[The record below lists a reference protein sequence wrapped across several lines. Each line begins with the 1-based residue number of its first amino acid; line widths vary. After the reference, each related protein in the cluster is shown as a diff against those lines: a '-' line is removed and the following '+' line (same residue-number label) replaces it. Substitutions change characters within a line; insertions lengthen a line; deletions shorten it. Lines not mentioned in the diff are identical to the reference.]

1 METSPLK
8 YLFLGIFFC
17 TPAFAL
23 EAFKIELHDRKI
35 RVEAP
40 KSVSSQYSV
49 IVENLS
55 LNDVVG
61 KFHSAG
67 KDLKFVNVK
76 AGLTRTVEFR
86 HAGKGAVRFQPLA
99 PAFQEVELI
108 AGKKSYEI
116 PSQP

>member
-1 METSPLK
+1 METPPLK
-8 YLFLGIFFC
+8 LLLLALFFSL
-17 TPAFAL
+17 PAFAV
-23 EAFKIELHDRKI
+23 EAFKVELHDRKI

-40 KSVSSQYSV
+40 KSVSSQYAV

-86 HAGKGAVRFQPLA
+86 HSGKGAVRFQPLA
-99 PAFQEVELI
+99 PAFQEVELT
-108 AGKKSYEI
+108 AGKKPYEI

>member
-1 METSPLK
+1 MKYSLLALCFSLNALAVET
-8 YLFLGIFFC
+8 
-17 TPAFAL
+17 
-23 EAFKIELHDRKI
+23 FKIELHDRKI

-40 KSVSSQYSV
+40 KSVAAQYAV

-76 AGLTRTVEFR
+76 AGLTKTVEFR
-86 HAGKGAVRFQPLA
+86 HTGKGAVIFQPLA
-99 PAFQEVELI
+99 PAFQEVELT
-108 AGKKSYEI
+108 AGKKTYEI
-116 PSQP
+116 PPQP

>member
-1 METSPLK
+1 MR
-8 YLFLGIFFC
+8 YLLLALFIC
-17 TPAFAL
+17 RPTFAV

-40 KSVSSQYSV
+40 KSVASQYSV

-86 HAGKGAVRFQPLA
+86 HLGKGAVRFQPLA
-99 PAFQEVELI
+99 PAFQEVELTP
-108 AGKKSYEI
+108 GRKSYEI

>member
-1 METSPLK
+1 MK
-8 YLFLGIFFC
+8 YLLLALLFS
-17 TPAFAL
+17 TPAFAV

-35 RVEAP
+35 
-40 KSVSSQYSV
+40 VSNQYAV

-61 KFHSAG
+61 KFHAAG
-67 KDLKFVNVK
+67 KDLKFINVK

-86 HAGKGAVRFQPLA
+86 HVGKGAVRFQPLA
-99 PAFQEVELI
+99 PAFQEVELT
-108 AGKKSYEI
+108 AGKKTYEI

>member
-1 METSPLK
+1 MK
-8 YLFLGIFFC
+8 YVFFTILFSL
-17 TPAFAL
+17 PALAV

-35 RVEAP
+35 RIEAP
-40 KSVSSQYSV
+40 RTVSAQYAV

-61 KFHSAG
+61 KFHSGG
-67 KDLKFVNVK
+67 KDLKFINVK

-86 HAGKGAVRFQPLA
+86 NTGKGAVSFQPLS
-99 PAFQEVELI
+99 PAFQEVELT
-108 AGKKSYEI
+108 AGKKTYEI

>member
-1 METSPLK
+1 MKCFLLAF
-8 YLFLGIFFC
+8 LFTF
-17 TPAFAL
+17 PAFAV
-23 EAFKIELHDRKI
+23 EAFKVELHDRKI

-40 KSVSSQYSV
+40 KSVSTQYAV

-67 KDLKFVNVK
+67 KDLKFINVK

-86 HAGKGAVRFQPLA
+86 HSGKGTVRFQPLA
-99 PAFQEVELI
+99 PAFQEVELT
-108 AGKKSYEI
+108 AGKKTYEI

>member
-1 METSPLK
+1 MRL
-8 YLFLGIFFC
+8 LLGLLMAL
-17 TPAFAL
+17 PAFAID
-23 EAFKIELHDRKI
+23 AFKIELHDRKI

-40 KSVSSQYSV
+40 RTVSSQYAV

-86 HAGKGAVRFQPLA
+86 HLGKGAVHFQPLA
-99 PAFQEVELI
+99 PAFQEVELTP
-108 AGKKSYEI
+108 GKKTYEI